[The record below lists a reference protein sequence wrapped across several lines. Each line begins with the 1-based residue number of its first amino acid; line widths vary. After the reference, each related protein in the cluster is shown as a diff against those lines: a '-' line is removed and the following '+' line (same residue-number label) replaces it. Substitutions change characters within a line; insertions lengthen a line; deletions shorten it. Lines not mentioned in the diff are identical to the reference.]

1 MRITK
6 VMLDATLEHI
16 NKQTKIEHT
25 LEGAYGG
32 WKLCRTVWDT
42 KGGENVFH
50 TGYMPKRELYNMM
63 QAYARGI
70 ELLGVKEKSYNYRS
84 TEHKYKY
91 LGE

>member
-25 LEGAYGG
+25 LEGANGG
-32 WKLCRTVWDT
+32 WKLSRTVWDT

-50 TGYMPKRELYNMM
+50 TGYMPKKELYDMM

-70 ELLGVKEKSYNYRS
+70 EIERRITEGKSKEILKEVRS
-84 TEHKYKY
+84 E
-91 LGE
+91 